1 MSINNKMIGPILLNY
16 LYKNYSN
23 YICTPLSN
31 LMYQLIHF
39 IWENKNP
46 ELMSKL
52 NSNQKKLII
61 SMVYGPN
68 FEELFEKIKFKDEN
82 EKEFMYNFLLDAR
95 KDFKIND
102 TSLKDKKNI
111 YDDELFIYIL
121 KNVIKMSLKKEL
133 DEIEKEM
140 IKYDNMLK
148 LSKLNNDIIHIF
160 HYYYDYVIREMIEL
174 EKYIDGQKVKFI
186 ESYRNMIYNEK
197 YNKEELKN
205 YFEDK
210 INLFDDKINSELTK
224 IKQKFNTYL
233 YILKR
238 WIEISNK
245 DEQFFKIYI
254 SNELFEEINI
264 FQDICSLGDLY
275 LIELA
280 APIINKLSFSE
291 QKNIIQKMSSGV
303 KNRTNHLFS
312 FNKNFE
318 NFFHEVWNDD
328 RVAHIKYNLNT
339 TDKNIFEKQL
349 KVITTTMNDIMER
362 FT

>member
-1 MSINNKMIGPILLNY
+1 MIGPILLNY

-52 NSNQKKLII
+52 NSNQKKIII

-102 TSLKDKKNI
+102 TSFNDKKNI
-111 YDDELFIYIL
+111 YDNELFLFIL

-133 DEIEKEM
+133 DEIEQEM
-140 IKYDNMLK
+140 MKYDDMLK
-148 LSKLNNDIIHIF
+148 QSKLNENIIHIF

-186 ESYRNMIYNEK
+186 ESYRNMIYDEK
-197 YNKEELKN
+197 YIQEELKN

-210 INLFDDKINSELTK
+210 INLFQDKVKDELNK

-280 APIINKLSFSE
+280 SPIINKLSFSE

-303 KNRTNHLFS
+303 KNRTNHLFT

-318 NFFHEVWNDD
+318 NFFNEVWNDD
-328 RVAHIKYNLNT
+328 RVAHLKYNLNT
-339 TDKNIFEKQL
+339 TNKNIFEKQL

>member
-1 MSINNKMIGPILLNY
+1 MIGPILLNY
-16 LYKNYSN
+16 LYDNYSN

-52 NSNQKKLII
+52 NSNQKKIIILII
-61 SMVYGPN
+61 YGNN
-68 FEELFEKIKFKDEN
+68 FEELFEQIKFSNSN
-82 EKEFMYNFLLDAR
+82 EKEQMYNYLLDVR

-102 TSLKDKKNI
+102 ASLKDKKNI
-111 YDDELFIYIL
+111 YDNELFLYIL
-121 KNVIKMSLKKEL
+121 NNVIKMSLKKEL

-140 IKYDNMLK
+140 MKYDDMLK
-148 LSKLNNDIIHIF
+148 QSKLNNDIISIF
-160 HYYYDYVIREMIEL
+160 HYYYDYVVIKMIEL
-174 EKYIDGQKVKFI
+174 EKYIDGQKVEYI
-186 ESYRNMIYNEK
+186 ESYRNMIYDEK
-197 YNKEELKN
+197 HNKEELKN

-210 INLFDDKINSELTK
+210 IILFQDKVKIELNK

-245 DEQFFKIYI
+245 DEQFFKIYM

-280 APIINKLSFSE
+280 APIINKLSFLE
-291 QKNIIQKMSSGV
+291 QKNIIEKMSSGV
-303 KNRTNHLFS
+303 KNRTNHLFT

-318 NFFHEVWNDD
+318 NFFNQVWNDD

-339 TDKNIFEKQL
+339 TDKNVFEKQL